1 MHIDYD
7 DPMMEPTARGHILAR
22 APITIAI
29 QADAT
34 GLRLLKM
41 SLPDDLAGAIA
52 AAAPHPAPRASLIMI
67 AAKLGA
73 IIRLAQAERYTLAL
87 SPRHGDLLLELTPR

>member
-22 APITIAI
+22 SPLSIAI

-34 GLRLLKM
+34 GLRLLAM
-41 SLPDDLAGAIA
+41 SLPDDLSGALA
-52 AAAPHPAPRASLIMI
+52 TAAPHPAPRTSLIMI

-73 IIRLAQAERYTLAL
+73 IIRLAQAERYTLAH
-87 SPRHGDLLLELTPR
+87 SPRHSDLLLELTPK